1 MAGVSENH
9 WKDKLND
16 NSVFVY
22 FLEYMT
28 MNWDKN
34 LIGEKAGIVWRVL
47 NCNEMSWD
55 ELLKNTGFTPLELA
69 STLGWLTRE
78 NKINVHTRG
87 DVAYFSIYH
96 ESYF

>member
-1 MAGVSENH
+1 M
-9 WKDKLND
+9 ND
-16 NSVFVY
+16 NSVFAY
-22 FLEYMT
+22 FLESMT

-69 STLGWLTRE
+69 STLGWLTWE

-87 DVAYFSIYH
+87 DVVYFSIYH

>member
-1 MAGVSENH
+1 MTI
-9 WKDKLND
+9 L
-16 NSVFVY
+16 FCI

-55 ELLKNTGFTPLELA
+55 ELLKIQDSPLWNWQVLLVGLRGKIRLTCILA
-69 STLGWLTRE
+69 EMWSILVFIMKVISE
-78 NKINVHTRG
+78 KIK
-87 DVAYFSIYH
+87 
-96 ESYF
+96 

>member
-55 ELLKNTGFTPLELA
+55 ELLKNAGFTPLELA

-87 DVAYFSIYH
+87 DVVYFSIYH